1 MKSIILI
8 GPQGSGKGTQAQLI
22 SESYGIPHVSTG
34 DLFRKNIAE
43 KTELGNK
50 LAEYLNKGE
59 LVPNDLT
66 LDILKD
72 RLMEND
78 CKNGFLLDGYPRN
91 EAQAVSLDALF
102 GEMNISLT
110 NVICLDI
117 PRELVF
123 ERLEGRRT
131 CPICNRVYHV
141 KYNPPAIAGI
151 CDDDGGKL
159 YQRDDDTSE
168 AINKRLDIYYSE
180 TEPIIEYY
188 REQSIVNDIDAT
200 LDISE
205 VFAKIQEVL
214 VHD

>member
-1 MKSIILI
+1 MKVIILI
-8 GPQGSGKGTQAQLI
+8 GPQGSGKGTQAGLI
-22 SESYGIPHVSTG
+22 SESYGLPHVSTG
-34 DLFRKNIAE
+34 DLFRKHISE
-43 KTELGNK
+43 KTELGNQ
-50 LAEYLNKGE
+50 LASYINKGE

-72 RLMEND
+72 RVLQND

-91 EAQAVSLDALF
+91 LAQAESLDALF
-102 GEMNISLT
+102 ADMKIPLT
-110 NVICLDI
+110 NVISLNI

-123 ERLEGRRT
+123 ERLEGRLT
-131 CPICNRVYHV
+131 CPVCNRVYHV
-141 KYNPPAIAGI
+141 KHNPPKVAGI

-159 YQRDDDTSE
+159 FQREDDKAE
-168 AINKRLDIYYSE
+168 AINKRLDIYYAE

-188 REQSIVNDIDAT
+188 RTQNIVNDIDAT

-214 VHD
+214 AND

>member
-43 KTELGNK
+43 KTELGK
-50 LAEYLNKGE
+50 QLAEYINQGN
-59 LVPNDLT
+59 LVPDDLT
-66 LDILKD
+66 LAILKD
-72 RLMEND
+72 RLMQDD
-78 CKNGFLLDGYPRN
+78 CKQGFLLDGYPRN
-91 EAQAVSLDALF
+91 IAQAKALDVVFA
-102 GEMNISLT
+102 EMNIPLT

-141 KYNPPAIAGI
+141 KYNPPAIDGI

-159 YQRDDDTSE
+159 YQRDDDTAE

-188 REQSIVNDIDAT
+188 REQNIVEDIDAT

-205 VFAKIQEVL
+205 VFAKVQEVL